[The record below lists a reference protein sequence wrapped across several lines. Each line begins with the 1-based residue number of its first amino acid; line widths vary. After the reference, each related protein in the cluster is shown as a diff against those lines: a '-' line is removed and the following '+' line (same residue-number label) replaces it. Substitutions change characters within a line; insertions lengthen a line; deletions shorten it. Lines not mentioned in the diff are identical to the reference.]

1 MLAGLDWNWFAAALL
16 GGVLLDAT
24 LGEVSR
30 FHPLVGFGRLAAAI
44 ETRLNRASPK
54 HGGDATSTAS
64 AASPVSQFARGL
76 LAWALAV
83 LPLTALAAWL
93 CTLPLPAPAQAAL
106 HAVLL
111 YFCLGLRSLRDHM
124 LPIWHALQAGDLPQ
138 ARALTARIVSR
149 DTQQAGETD
158 LAKAAT
164 ESVLENGNDAVF
176 GTLFW
181 FAIAGGPG
189 AVLFRLANTLDA
201 MWGYRSERYNLF
213 GRSAARIDDALNY
226 LPARLTAI
234 SYALLA
240 PGANG
245 TRRALACWRS
255 QAPAWSSPNAGPVM
269 SSGAGALGLQL
280 GGAASYGGEIEQ
292 RPPLGAGSDAVAADI
307 PRAWRLVRNTSCL
320 WLAAMLAIAY
330 GAQYA

>member
-1 MLAGLDWNWFAAALL
+1 MLPAGLDWTIFAAALL
-16 GGVLLDAT
+16 GGLLLDAI

-30 FHPLVGFGRLAAAI
+30 FHPLVGFGRLANAI
-44 ETRLNRASPK
+44 EKRLNRSA
-54 HGGDATSTAS
+54 AAS
-64 AASPVSQFARGL
+64 AARLARGA

-83 LPLTALAAWL
+83 LPLTMLAAWA
-93 CTLPLPAPAQAAL
+93 CAQPLAPAAQAAL
-106 HAVLL
+106 HAILL

-124 LPIWHALQAGDLPQ
+124 LPIWRALQAADLPA
-138 ARALTARIVSR
+138 ARTLTARIVSR
-149 DTQQAGETD
+149 DTGHATESD

-164 ESVLENGNDAVF
+164 ESMLENGNDAVF

-201 MWGYRSERYNLF
+201 MWGYRTERFNLF

-226 LPARLTAI
+226 LPARLTAF

-240 PGANG
+240 PGRG
-245 TRRALACWRS
+245 STRRALACWRR
-255 QAPAWSSPNAGPVM
+255 QAPAWTSPNAGPVM
-269 SSGAGALGLQL
+269 STGAGALGLQL

-292 RPPLGAGSDAVAADI
+292 RPPLGEGTPASAADI
-307 PRAWRLVRNTSCL
+307 PRAWHLVRNTTWL
-320 WLAAMLAIAY
+320 WTAIMLAIAY
-330 GAQYA
+330 GVHHA

>member
-1 MLAGLDWNWFAAALL
+1 MLLAGLDWTTFAAALL
-16 GGVLLDAT
+16 GGLLLDAI

-30 FHPLVGFGRLAAAI
+30 FHPLVGFGRLANAI
-44 ETRLNRASPK
+44 EKSLNR
-54 HGGDATSTAS
+54 S
-64 AASPVSQFARGL
+64 AAARLARGA

-83 LPLTALAAWL
+83 LPLSMLAAWA
-93 CTLPLPAPAQAAL
+93 CAQPLPPAAQAAL
-106 HAVLL
+106 HAILL

-124 LPIWHALQAGDLPQ
+124 LPIWRALQAADLPA

-149 DTQQAGETD
+149 DTAHATESD

-164 ESVLENGNDAVF
+164 ESMLENGNDAVF

-201 MWGYRSERYNLF
+201 MWGYRSERFNLF

-226 LPARLTAI
+226 MPARLTAF

-240 PGANG
+240 PGPG
-245 TRRALACWRS
+245 STRRALACWRR

-269 SSGAGALGLQL
+269 STGAGALGLQL
-280 GGAASYGGEIEQ
+280 GGTASYGGEIEQ
-292 RPPLGAGSDAVAADI
+292 RPPLGEGTPASPADI
-307 PRAWRLVRNTSCL
+307 PRAWHLVRNTTWL
-320 WLAAMLAIAY
+320 WTASMLAIAY
-330 GAQYA
+330 GAQHA

>member
-1 MLAGLDWNWFAAALL
+1 MLAGLDWTVFAAALL
-16 GGVLLDAT
+16 AGVLLDAL
-24 LGEVSR
+24 LGEVPR
-30 FHPLVGFGRLAAAI
+30 FHPLVGFGRLAGAI
-44 ETRLNRASPK
+44 EKRLNRAS
-54 HGGDATSTAS
+54 S
-64 AASPVSQFARGL
+64 AAPARIASGMTG
-76 LAWALAV
+76 WALAV
-83 LPLTALAAWL
+83 LPLAALAAWI
-93 CTLPLPAPAQAAL
+93 CALPSTPAVQVAM

-111 YFCLGLRSLRDHM
+111 YFCLGLRSLREHM
-124 LPIWHALQAGDLPQ
+124 LPIWRALQAGDLPL

-149 DTQQAGETD
+149 DTQQAGESD

-164 ESVLENGNDAVF
+164 ESMLENGNDAVF

-189 AVLFRLANTLDA
+189 ALLFRLANTLDA
-201 MWGYRSERYNLF
+201 MWGYRTERFNLF

-240 PGANG
+240 PGASS
-245 TRRALACWRS
+245 TRRALACWRR

-292 RPPLGAGSDAVAADI
+292 RPPLGEGATAAAHDI
-307 PRAWRLVRNTSCL
+307 PRAWRLVRNTASL
-320 WLAAMLAIAY
+320 WVVAMLAIAY
-330 GAQYA
+330 GAQHA

>member
-1 MLAGLDWNWFAAALL
+1 MLLAGLDWTTFAAALL
-16 GGVLLDAT
+16 GALLLDAM

-30 FHPLVGFGRLAAAI
+30 FHPLVGFGRFANSV
-44 ETRLNRASPK
+44 EKRLNRS
-54 HGGDATSTAS
+54 S
-64 AASPVSQFARGL
+64 AAGPVARLARGT
-76 LAWALAV
+76 LAWAVAV
-83 LPLTALAAWL
+83 LPLTMLAAWA
-93 CTLPLPAPAQAAL
+93 CAQPLPPAAQAAL
-106 HAVLL
+106 HAILL
-111 YFCLGLRSLRDHM
+111 YFCLGLRSLREHM
-124 LPIWHALQAGDLPQ
+124 LPIWRALQAADLPA

-149 DTQQAGETD
+149 DTAHATESD

-164 ESVLENGNDAVF
+164 ESMLENGNDAVF

-201 MWGYRSERYNLF
+201 MWGYRTERFNLF

-226 LPARLTAI
+226 LPARLTAF

-240 PGANG
+240 PGPG
-245 TRRALACWRS
+245 STRRALACWRR

-269 SSGAGALGLQL
+269 STGAGALGLQL

-292 RPPLGAGSDAVAADI
+292 RPPLGEGNPASAADI
-307 PRAWRLVRNTSCL
+307 PRAWQLVRNTTGL
-320 WLAAMLAIAY
+320 WTAIMLAIAY
-330 GAQYA
+330 GAHHA

>member
-1 MLAGLDWNWFAAALL
+1 MLLAALDWNVFAAALL
-16 GGVLLDAT
+16 AGVLLDAL

-30 FHPLVGFGRLAAAI
+30 FHPLVGFGRFAGAI
-44 ETRLNRASPK
+44 EAHLNR
-54 HGGDATSTAS
+54 GGLMPAGRIACG
-64 AASPVSQFARGL
+64 A

-83 LPLTALAAWL
+83 LPLAALAAMA
-93 CTLPLPAPAQAAL
+93 CTQALPLAAQAAL
-106 HAVLL
+106 HAILL

-124 LPIWHALQAGDLPQ
+124 LPIWRALQASDLPA

-149 DTQQAGETD
+149 DTQHAGASD

-164 ESVLENGNDAVF
+164 ESMLENGNDAVF

-181 FAIAGGPG
+181 FAVAGGPG
-189 AVLFRLANTLDA
+189 ALLFRLANTLDA
-201 MWGYRSERYNLF
+201 MWGYRTERFNLF

-226 LPARLTAI
+226 LPARLTAL

-240 PGANG
+240 PAAGS
-245 TRRALACWRS
+245 TRRALACWRR

-292 RPPLGAGSDAVAADI
+292 RPPLGEGAAPLAADI
-307 PRAWRLVRNTSCL
+307 PRAWRLVRNTTCL
-320 WLAAMLAIAY
+320 WLAIMLLLAY
-330 GAQYA
+330 GAHYA